1 VAAGQGQHGR
11 GRSDSGEGRS
21 GAGQY
26 VARVGP
32 RSRGGD
38 EMVAGPEDQA
48 EGGAHWQLLRGGRGN
63 LCSGEHVVRPRQ
75 QKSA

>member
-1 VAAGQGQHGR
+1 
-11 GRSDSGEGRS
+11 
-21 GAGQY
+21 
-26 VARVGP
+26 
-32 RSRGGD
+32 
-38 EMVAGPEDQA
+38 MVAGPEDQA